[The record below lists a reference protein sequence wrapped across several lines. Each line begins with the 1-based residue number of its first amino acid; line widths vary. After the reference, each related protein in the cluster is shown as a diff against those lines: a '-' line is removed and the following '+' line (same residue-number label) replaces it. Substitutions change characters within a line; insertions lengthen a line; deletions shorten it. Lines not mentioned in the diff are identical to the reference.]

1 LQLAPPREVLEFRIF
16 HVLFLSPESRKCAA
30 TELLSEVI
38 KSRPAAAY
46 LVSRFKLNELIH
58 LHFLSQALS
67 LAIRPPEREIETLN
81 DRGLELAV
89 ADLVKNYLFSLAGYH
104 R

>member
-1 LQLAPPREVLEFRIF
+1 MYFSYLLNRANARR
-16 HVLFLSPESRKCAA
+16 LS
-30 TELLSEVI
+30 LLSEVI
-38 KSRPAAAY
+38 KSSPAAAY
-46 LVSRFKLNELIH
+46 LVYRFKLNEFIH
-58 LHFLSQALS
+58 LHLLSQALS

-81 DRGLELAV
+81 ARGLELAV

>member
-1 LQLAPPREVLEFRIF
+1 LD
-16 HVLFLSPESRKCAA
+16 
-30 TELLSEVI
+30 
-38 KSRPAAAY
+38 
-46 LVSRFKLNELIH
+46 ELIH

>member
-1 LQLAPPREVLEFRIF
+1 LPLLTLVLRPAPPPEVLEFRIF
-16 HVLFLSPESRKCAA
+16 HVL
-30 TELLSEVI
+30 
-38 KSRPAAAY
+38 
-46 LVSRFKLNELIH
+46 
-58 LHFLSQALS
+58 FLSQALS

-89 ADLVKNYLFSLAGYH
+89 ADLVKNYLFSPAGYH